1 MKNKKPLAENQMFV
15 AVLASVISIA
25 VGLLFGYIL
34 LLVLNP
40 AKAGIGMTAMLTT
53 GFSSLDQFG
62 KVLYQSA
69 PLMLCGLSVGFAFK
83 TGMFNIGATGQYTIG
98 AFCALLGAI
107 AFQLPWWACLILSLI
122 GGAIWGIFP
131 GLFKALFNVNEVITS
146 IMFNWIGMF
155 LVNLLLANM
164 PIMLAS
170 AWGASNSDRTANLA
184 QANPGAIIPKGG
196 LDRLFGNSS
205 WINISVFIAMLVAV
219 ICWFILEKTTFGFEL
234 KACGYN
240 KEAAKYVGINANRN
254 IVSSMII
261 AGALSGLG
269 GGLYYLAGTIQYVLE
284 KKTLA
289 MGFNGIPVA
298 LLANSNPI
306 GTIFSSLFISYI
318 QVGGSAMQ
326 PNFSSE
332 STDIIIAVIIYLAA
346 FALLMKGVITKV
358 LKGKGSTTQNADSA
372 AEAKKEEKA

>member
-1 MKNKKPLAENQMFV
+1 MRKKKLAENQMLIS
-15 AVLASVISIA
+15 VLASIVSIVI
-25 VGLLFGYIL
+25 GLLVGFIL
-34 LLVLNP
+34 LFILNP
-40 AKAGIGMTAMLTT
+40 SMAGVGITAMLTT
-53 GFSSLDQFG
+53 GFSSMDQFG

-69 PLMLCGLSVGFAFK
+69 PLMLCGLSVGFAYK

-98 AFCALLGAI
+98 AFCALVGAI
-107 AFQLPWWACLILSLI
+107 AFQLPWWICLFLACI

-131 GLFKALFNVNEVITS
+131 GLFKAVFNVNEVITS

-170 AWGASNSDRTANLA
+170 AWGASNSDRTAALA
-184 QANPGAIIPKGG
+184 QANPNAIIPKGG
-196 LDRLFGNSS
+196 LDMLFGDSS
-205 WINISVFIAMLVAV
+205 WINISVFIAIIVAM
-219 ICWFILEKTTFGFEL
+219 ICWFILEKTTFGYEL
-234 KACGYN
+234 KGCGYN
-240 KEAAKYVGINANRN
+240 KDASKYAGINANRN
-254 IVSSMII
+254 IVLSMII

-346 FALLMKGVITKV
+346 FALLMRGFIMKLLSSNKSRKG
-358 LKGKGSTTQNADSA
+358 GRA
-372 AEAKKEEKA
+372 

>member
-1 MKNKKPLAENQMFV
+1 MKKKPLAENAMFIS
-15 AVLASVISIA
+15 VLASVISVII
-25 VGLLFGYIL
+25 GLIFGYVL
-34 LLVLNP
+34 LQILNP
-40 AKAGIGMTAMLTT
+40 EKAAIGMKAMLTT
-53 GFSSLDQFG
+53 GFSNMDQFG

-83 TGMFNIGATGQYTIG
+83 TGLFNIGATGQYTMG
-98 AFCALLGAI
+98 AFLALVGAI
-107 AFQLPWWACLILSLI
+107 AFQWPWWACLILSII

-131 GLFKALFNVNEVITS
+131 GLFKAQFNVNEVITA

-155 LVNLLLANM
+155 LVNLLMANM

-170 AWGASNSDRTANLA
+170 AWGASNSDRSAALSA
-184 QANPGAIIPKGG
+184 ANPGAIIPKAGM
-196 LDRLFGNSS
+196 DKLFGNSS
-205 WINISVFIAMLVAV
+205 WINISVFIALLVA
-219 ICWFILEKTTFGFEL
+219 ILMWFILNRTTFGYEL
-234 KACGYN
+234 KACGLN
-240 KEAAKYVGINANRN
+240 KEAARYAGINAKRN
-254 IVSSMII
+254 IILSMVIS
-261 AGALSGLG
+261 GALAGLG

-298 LLANSNPI
+298 LLANSNPV

-346 FALLMKGVITKV
+346 FALLMRGILSRLLSSKKAE
-358 LKGKGSTTQNADSA
+358 K
-372 AEAKKEEKA
+372 EAKS

>member
-1 MKNKKPLAENQMFV
+1 MKEKKPLSENAMLISI
-15 AVLASVISIA
+15 LASVVSIV
-25 VGLLFGYIL
+25 VGLLVGFIL
-34 LLVLNP
+34 LLILNP
-40 AKAGIGMTAMLTT
+40 EKAGTGIGAMLLT

-62 KVLYQSA
+62 KVLYQAA

-83 TGMFNIGATGQYTIG
+83 TGLFNIGASGQFTMG
-98 AFCALLGAI
+98 AFLALVGAI
-107 AFQLPWWACLILSLI
+107 MWQLPCGVCLLLACL

-164 PIMLAS
+164 PLMLAS
-170 AWGASNSDRTANLA
+170 AWGASNSDRTAALA
-184 QANPGAIIPKGG
+184 TANASAMIPKAG
-196 LDRLFGNSS
+196 LDKLFGNSS
-205 WINISVFIAMLVAV
+205 WINISVFIAIGVA
-219 ICWFILEKTTFGFEL
+219 ILIWFILNKTTFGYEL
-234 KACGYN
+234 KACGLN
-240 KEAAKYVGINANRN
+240 KDASRYAGINANRN

-284 KKTLA
+284 KSILS
-289 MGFNGIPVA
+289 MGFDGIPVA
-298 LLANSNPI
+298 LLANSNPL

-318 QVGGSAMQ
+318 KVGGSAMQ

-332 STDIIIAVIIYLAA
+332 TINIIISVIIYLAA
-346 FALLMKGVITKV
+346 FALLMRSVITKI
-358 LKGKGSTTQNADSA
+358 LKGRKEKEVKG
-372 AEAKKEEKA
+372 